1 MPAIAAAL
9 GLGVAAVVG
18 LSVLSACAPGA
29 RRAQYRAQVHCAG
42 QRYIEVRNGL
52 VVPATCTWRRSRTA
66 RDGSFS
72 APFARVYRNYR
83 SPSRS
88 TSPLRGARTER
99 LSAGR
104 RYPFGTSATAV
115 NQAVRHGMGHVAG
128 TFAFT
133 WRRTTM
139 RRQRRDL

>member
-52 VVPATCTWRRSRTA
+52 VVPV
-66 RDGSFS
+66 D
-72 APFARVYRNYR
+72 V
-83 SPSRS
+83 
-88 TSPLRGARTER
+88 
-99 LSAGR
+99 
-104 RYPFGTSATAV
+104 
-115 NQAVRHGMGHVAG
+115 HVASIPNSQGWQFLG
-128 TFAFT
+128 TV
-133 WRRTTM
+133 RPGV
-139 RRQRRDL
+139 